1 MKAFVSVMDNYTPLS
16 EDVCV
21 LTDHDEP
28 IVVDEESIAKN
39 FGRSTYQEREAL
51 TVYPIGF

>member
-1 MKAFVSVMDNYTPLS
+1 MKAFVSVMDDYTPSS

-28 IVVDEESIAKN
+28 IVVDEESISNKLRQINISIA
-39 FGRSTYQEREAL
+39 
-51 TVYPIGF
+51 